1 MSFCFCHSFLFPT
14 LLGPLACDCDPVGS
28 LEGGV
33 CDSHTDLDM
42 GMIAGQCRCKANVK
56 GTRCD
61 DCKEGYYG
69 LSQND
74 PLGCQR
80 TYVCDVSATASCLN
94 RDENG
99 SLVFWII
106 KPHNLHLRS
115 VNITIAIILFF
126 VCVSPSACNCDPRGI
141 IMMGAPCDQISGD
154 CSCKRYVTGRY
165 CNQCLVSNISSF
177 HKICC

>member
-1 MSFCFCHSFLFPT
+1 MSFCFCHSFYFPNLLT
-14 LLGPLACDCDPVGS
+14 LTIRPLACDCDPVGS

-61 DCKEGYYG
+61 DCKESHYG

-80 TYVCDVSATASCLN
+80 MYENASCLN
-94 RDENG
+94 TDEN
-99 SLVFWII
+99 
-106 KPHNLHLRS
+106 
-115 VNITIAIILFF
+115 
-126 VCVSPSACNCDPRGI
+126 
-141 IMMGAPCDQISGD
+141 
-154 CSCKRYVTGRY
+154 
-165 CNQCLVSNISSF
+165 
-177 HKICC
+177 

>member
-1 MSFCFCHSFLFPT
+1 MPLTLFPN
-14 LLGPLACDCDPVGS
+14 LLPLGCDCDPVGS

-61 DCKEGYYG
+61 DCREGYFG

-80 TYVCDVSATASCLN
+80 TYLCDCLPFSENASFLKT
-94 RDENG
+94 D
-99 SLVFWII
+99 LVF
-106 KPHNLHLRS
+106 
-115 VNITIAIILFF
+115 
-126 VCVSPSACNCDPRGI
+126 
-141 IMMGAPCDQISGD
+141 
-154 CSCKRYVTGRY
+154 
-165 CNQCLVSNISSF
+165 
-177 HKICC
+177 

>member
-1 MSFCFCHSFLFPT
+1 M
-14 LLGPLACDCDPVGS
+14 GS

-33 CDSHTDLDM
+33 CDTHTDFEM
-42 GMIAGQCRCKANVK
+42 GMIAGQCRCKVNVK

-80 TYVCDVSATASCLN
+80 MCSSAAKMCLN
-94 RDENG
+94 INKSRYLK
-99 SLVFWII
+99 SLCAFMF
-106 KPHNLHLRS
+106 LCLYS
-115 VNITIAIILFF
+115 
-126 VCVSPSACNCDPRGI
+126 SACNCDPRGI
-141 IMMGAPCDQISGD
+141 IVIGAPCDQISGD

-165 CNQCLVSNISSF
+165 CNQCLVSNSHCSVSQVSS
-177 HKICC
+177 

>member
-1 MSFCFCHSFLFPT
+1 M
-14 LLGPLACDCDPVGS
+14 
-28 LEGGV
+28 

-61 DCKEGYYG
+61 DCREGYFG

-80 TYVCDVSATASCLN
+80 TYLCDCLPFSENASCLN
-94 RDENG
+94 TD
-99 SLVFWII
+99 LVFWYR
-106 KPHNLHLRS
+106 KPHNLLLRS
-115 VNITIAIILFF
+115 FNSTTATVLFF
-126 VCVSPSACNCDPRGI
+126 YVFLCGFPSACNCDPRGI
-141 IMMGAPCDQISGD
+141 ITMGAPCDQISGD

-165 CNQCLVSNISSF
+165 CNQCLVSKNSF
-177 HKICC
+177 FL

>member
-1 MSFCFCHSFLFPT
+1 MCHVSYLLFYFLCFCSPS
-14 LLGPLACDCDPVGS
+14 ACDCDPVGS

-33 CDSHTDLDM
+33 CDGHTDLDM

-80 TYVCDVSATASCLN
+80 TYVCVTVSRKTIK
-94 RDENG
+94 R
-99 SLVFWII
+99 SLVFQNI
-106 KPHNLHLRS
+106 KGP
-115 VNITIAIILFF
+115 IL
-126 VCVSPSACNCDPRGI
+126 C
-141 IMMGAPCDQISGD
+141 
-154 CSCKRYVTGRY
+154 T
-165 CNQCLVSNISSF
+165 
-177 HKICC
+177 